1 MEPQL
6 VDYYNEMPHMVHIV
20 EKMNQELTD
29 EQEKQKQLQI
39 KIKELQ
45 KQYEALNSKYE
56 NNKVVIQNVKSTIDN
71 IFANNVVWNA

>member
-1 MEPQL
+1 M

-39 KIKELQ
+39 QIKELQ
-45 KQYEALNSKYE
+45 KQYEELNSKYE
-56 NNKVVIQNVKSTIDN
+56 NNKFVIQNVKSTIDN

>member
-1 MEPQL
+1 M

-29 EQEKQKQLQI
+29 EQEKQKQLQ
-39 KIKELQ
+39 KRIKELQ

>member
-1 MEPQL
+1 M
-6 VDYYNEMPHMVHIV
+6 VDYYNEMPHMAHIV

-29 EQEKQKQLQI
+29 EQEKQKQLQ
-39 KIKELQ
+39 KRIKELQ

>member
-1 MEPQL
+1 M

-29 EQEKQKQLQI
+29 EQEKQKQLQK

>member
-1 MEPQL
+1 MEPQM
-6 VDYYNEMPHMVHIV
+6 VDYYNEMPHMAHIV
-20 EKMNQELTD
+20 ETMNQELTD

-39 KIKELQ
+39 QIKELQ

-71 IFANNVVWNA
+71 ILANNVVWNA

>member
-20 EKMNQELTD
+20 EKMNQELRD

-45 KQYEALNSKYE
+45 KQFEELEARIEKLEKT
-56 NNKVVIQNVKSTIDN
+56 K
-71 IFANNVVWNA
+71 